1 MSVRLDDQVAIVTG
15 AASGIGAAAAV
26 EIASA
31 GARVVLAD
39 VEDCAVTAKA
49 IDAAGGECVTVR
61 TDVSKAG
68 DLETLVARTLDTYG
82 RLDCAFNNA
91 GIEGRAEREIHDA
104 DEQAWDRAL
113 EVNLKG
119 VWLSMKYEVPAMLK
133 QGGGAIVNGASVA
146 ALVAFDKNGSYVASK
161 HAVMGLTKTAA
172 LEYADRGIR
181 VNAVCPG
188 VVRTPFIDRF
198 TGRDPDVEA
207 CYTDIIPLGRMA
219 EPAEVAKAVVWL
231 LSPASSYVTGHGLV
245 LDGGL
250 VAR

>member
-15 AASGIGAAAAV
+15 AASGIGAAAAA

-39 VEDCAVTAKA
+39 IEDCAETAKA
-49 IDAAGGECVTVR
+49 IGATGGECVTVR

-68 DLETLVARTLDTYG
+68 DLEALVARTLDAYG

-207 CYTDIIPLGRMA
+207 RYTDIIPLGRMA

-231 LSPASSYVTGHGLV
+231 LSSASSYVTGHGLV

>member
-26 EIASA
+26 ELASA
-31 GARVVLAD
+31 GATVVLAD
-39 VEDCAVTAKA
+39 VADCAETATA
-49 IDAAGGECVTVR
+49 IDEAGGECVAVP

-68 DLETLVARTLDTYG
+68 EVEALVTRTLDTYG

-91 GIEGRAEREIHDA
+91 GIEGRAELEIHDA

-119 VWLSMKYEVPAMLK
+119 VWLSMKYEVPAMLRH
-133 QGGGAIVNGASVA
+133 GGGTIVNGASVA
-146 ALVAFDKNGSYVASK
+146 AMVAFDKNGSYVASK
-161 HAVMGLTKTAA
+161 HAIMGLTKTAA

-198 TGRDPDVEA
+198 TGRDPRAESR
-207 CYTDIIPLGRMA
+207 YTAIIPLGRMA

-231 LSPASSYVTGHGLV
+231 LSSESSYVTGHGLV